1 MKNFVL
7 TLALICFSL
16 LASAQ
21 NKVKA
26 KCTFWTPPS
35 LCEISDTL
43 NIPMQA
49 RGKDVKWNIL
59 TCQQI
64 NSSNELQGI
73 HVRFTSKSV
82 STFSIESR
90 FKNISLK
97 KKDSDKTYHPYA
109 ILWYGTEYNDK
120 SCKMVSFIGYL
131 TSQFTAKEYTVTY
144 ELNKPYDLIMLFY
157 RAAPGDKIVIDNFLE
172 VEIEK
177 FLPVANL

>member
-1 MKNFVL
+1 MKNPGL
-7 TLALICFSL
+7 TLALVCFSL

-21 NKVKA
+21 VKVNA
-26 KCTFWTPPS
+26 KCTFWNPQS
-35 LCEISDTL
+35 FCEISDTL

-49 RGKDVKWNIL
+49 HGKDVKWNIL

-64 NSSNELQGI
+64 NTSNELQGV
-73 HVRFTSKSV
+73 HVRFSSKSV
-82 STFSIESR
+82 STFAIESR

-97 KKDSDKTYHPYA
+97 KKDGNKTYHPYA

-144 ELNKPYDLIMLFY
+144 ELNKPYDLIMLFFG
-157 RAAPGDKIVIDNFLE
+157 AAPGDKIVIDDFLE
-172 VEIEK
+172 VEIER
-177 FLPVANL
+177 FLPIANL